1 MLVNGKPG
9 NSISIRDRGLLYGDG
24 VFRTLRAHQG
34 KVQHWPLHYQKLLH
48 DCTALGIICPEAE
61 LLVAELN
68 NLLARHPNGVVKLIV
83 TRGEGTRGYAPRDC
97 AETTHLWDISPL
109 PDYPAD
115 WATHGIKA
123 QVCELRISH
132 QPRLA
137 GIKHLNRLEN
147 VLAAAEWSNADSG
160 IAEGLLLDTSGNVIE
175 GTRSNLFLVSHGK
188 LITPDLSRSGVAG
201 VQRDRVIAW
210 APEHDIQ
217 LQVRDVALDE
227 VLQADELFVVNSI
240 IGLWPICELAERC
253 WRDFPIAAKIRQYL
267 IHQDLNQQ
275 DA

>member
-48 DCTALGIICPEAE
+48 DCSALGIICPDAE
-61 LLVAELN
+61 LLAAELN
-68 NLLARHPNGVVKLIV
+68 NLLGRHPNGVVKLIV
-83 TRGEGTRGYAPRDC
+83 TRGEGTRGYAPPDY

-115 WATHGIKA
+115 WVTHGIKA

-147 VLAAAEWSNADSG
+147 VLAAAEWSDADSG
-160 IAEGLLLDTSGNVIE
+160 IAEGLLLDADGNVIE

-210 APEHDIQ
+210 APEHDMQ

-240 IGLWPICELAERC
+240 IGLWPIRELTQRC
-253 WRDFPIAAKIRQYL
+253 WRDFPVAAKIR
-267 IHQDLNQQ
+267 HDLNHPDLNPQ